1 MKHSENKAAGAHQ
14 QAKGLLD
21 ELEEVRRKYG
31 LAEEIAPRAGDSR
44 QSGVQSKETGAAS
57 KKEGVI
63 MTDQE
68 NQKQKTPRGPDTAG
82 DQPVYYD
89 ANGNPVTPVAVSY
102 THLTLPTKLEV

>member
-63 MTDQE
+63 MTDPGKSKAK
-68 NQKQKTPRGPDTAG
+68 NAAG
-82 DQPVYYD
+82 
-89 ANGNPVTPVAVSY
+89 AGHCGGSAS
-102 THLTLPTKLEV
+102 LL

>member
-44 QSGVQSKETGAAS
+44 QSGVQLSL
-57 KKEGVI
+57 I
-63 MTDQE
+63 
-68 NQKQKTPRGPDTAG
+68 
-82 DQPVYYD
+82 
-89 ANGNPVTPVAVSY
+89 
-102 THLTLPTKLEV
+102 HI

>member
-31 LAEEIAPRAGDSR
+31 LAEEIAPRQAIPVR
-44 QSGVQSKETGAAS
+44 AACESKETGAAS

-68 NQKQKTPRGPDTAG
+68 NQKQKNAAG
-82 DQPVYYD
+82 
-89 ANGNPVTPVAVSY
+89 AGHCGGSAS
-102 THLTLPTKLEV
+102 LL